1 MSKFDN
7 SRFHREGRE
16 KPQPKTKPRPK
27 DSEFILELVQTGKA
41 NWKKAPAA
49 VRNRYY
55 GIYMILFS
63 IPILLLPSYEI
74 WRRLEGKSTK
84 QVQKGEILE
93 GQQVRPFDER
103 EKWEKEKNSFM
114 YKIFGRDFFL
124 DGFTSKTMKKDEQ
137 NGNDKKYE
145 KNDK

>member
-1 MSKFDN
+1 MSRFDN

-16 KPQPKTKPRPK
+16 RPLPKTKPRPK
-27 DSEFILELVQTGKA
+27 DSEFIQELVQTGKA
-41 NWKKAPAA
+41 NWKKAPQA
-49 VRNRYY
+49 VKSRYY

-84 QVQKGEILE
+84 QVQKGEIVE
-93 GQQVRPFDER
+93 GQQVRQFDEQ
-103 EKWEKEKNSFM
+103 EKWETEKKSLM

-124 DGFTSKTMKKDEQ
+124 DGFTSKTMKQ
-137 NGNDKKYE
+137 DKKDNE
-145 KNDK
+145 

>member
-1 MSKFDN
+1 M
-7 SRFHREGRE
+7 
-16 KPQPKTKPRPK
+16 
-27 DSEFILELVQTGKA
+27 
-41 NWKKAPAA
+41 
-49 VRNRYY
+49 
-55 GIYMILFS
+55 
-63 IPILLLPSYEI
+63 
-74 WRRLEGKSTK
+74 
-84 QVQKGEILE
+84 QKGEILE

>member
-27 DSEFILELVQTGKA
+27 DSEFISELVQTGKA
-41 NWKKAPAA
+41 NWKKAPTA

-63 IPILLLPSYEI
+63 IPILILPSYEI

-103 EKWEKEKNSFM
+103 EKWEKEKNSLM
-114 YKIFGRDFFL
+114 YRIFGRDFFL
-124 DGFTSKTMKKDEQ
+124 DGFTSKTMRGKEDEK
-137 NGNDKKYE
+137 NE